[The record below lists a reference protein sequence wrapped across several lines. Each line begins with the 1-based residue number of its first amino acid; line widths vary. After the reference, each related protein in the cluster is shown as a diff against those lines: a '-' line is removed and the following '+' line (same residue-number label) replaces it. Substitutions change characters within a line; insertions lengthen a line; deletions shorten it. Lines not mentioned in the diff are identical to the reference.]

1 MKIDR
6 INNRNIE
13 LDRMERANQQYK
25 REEDYRKVI
34 EKKNIERI
42 IAERVERNMRLDRDK
57 GRYIDVDVWWLYL
70 YYLYCGS
77 NRGGIMGYEK
87 KRWLEVI

>member
-1 MKIDR
+1 MKINR

-13 LDRMERANQQYK
+13 LDRAERANNQHK

-57 GRYIDVDVWWLYL
+57 GRYIDVDV
-70 YYLYCGS
+70 
-77 NRGGIMGYEK
+77 
-87 KRWLEVI
+87 